1 MNTAGQPEHPAPRP
15 ARLPR
20 FTHANPMRT
29 HPTIRIELNGT
40 PRDIQIGAT
49 VAQVVAELG
58 LRPEVVAVE
67 VNRALVKRSE
77 REQRALADGDAVEV
91 VTLVGGG

>member
-1 MNTAGQPEHPAPRP
+1 MH
-15 ARLPR
+15 
-20 FTHANPMRT
+20 THT
-29 HPTIRIELNGT
+29 TIRIELNGAS
-40 PRDIQIGAT
+40 RDVRAGAT
-49 VAQVVAELG
+49 VAEIVADLG

-77 REQRALADGDAVEV
+77 REVRALSDGDAVEV